1 MDTSGVSKALTF
13 LLTVIGLGIFYIVIM
28 TKLEV
33 MAQQTQASIQK
44 YSADL
49 AWENYLYDQTVL
61 NTAQQRSS
69 RSSITEP
76 AGTQY
81 NMDQ

>member
-61 NTAQQRSS
+61 KTAQQRSS